1 MILFENAEYSYFF
14 NPLCCKNKRL
24 YYECILQL
32 IDKSKAV
39 PLLYETEA
47 KDCIILYLRNCAYT
61 LDDEDESDK
70 GDGNISSKKSETEN
84 ASGILRYFRFCGWI
98 SELEIG
104 RNGDNIA
111 SVTPYCRKMI
121 DSIQRIFNHD
131 TSGAL
136 TNHIFAIYDTLNSAL
151 DAEHGRTVRPYS
163 NILVP
168 LVDYVSDLKNELLM
182 LKDSIRTIMRIVIKM
197 TEVNTFGQFLIK
209 DQMMNL
215 FFNDYFFIKKDGLIP
230 GYLEEIEKML
240 RQVLRTDV
248 YENMVHEYEKLK
260 QVDEYQ
266 AREIIDGQY
275 TEIQGFISY
284 DYVKEMDYIDKKIN
298 SYYNLYST
306 RILMVLSNNTNMQTY
321 LNDLLMLIKDMDTE
335 ERQMVITELSECFQ
349 LSSYKYISRKS
360 IERRKKRC
368 PNIKSGAIV
377 MSSLSYDE
385 KKKLT
390 QELLHE
396 YPDHY
401 SAGQVASYF
410 GEILRNKMSI
420 TTSEQNIQTR
430 DDAMMMA
437 ASIIYSGGDDFPY
450 EVEFL
455 DGMIETE
462 VASISNIK
470 IKRRDK

>member
-1 MILFENAEYSYFF
+1 MILFDNAEYDRFF
-14 NPLCCKNKRL
+14 NPLCCKNKRI

-32 IDKSKAV
+32 IEKSKTV
-39 PLLYETEA
+39 PLLYETDA
-47 KDCIILYLRNCAYT
+47 RDCIILYLRNCAYA
-61 LDDEDESDK
+61 LVDEDGSDK
-70 GDGNISSKKSETEN
+70 GDVSISSKKSEAEN
-84 ASGILRYFRFCGWI
+84 AGAILRYFRFCGWI
-98 SELEIG
+98 SEREIG

-121 DSIQRIFNHD
+121 DSIQRIFNRD

-136 TNHIFAIYDTLNSAL
+136 TNHIFAIYDTLKSAL

-168 LVDYVSDLKNELLM
+168 LVDNVSDLKNELLI

-215 FFNDYFFIKKDGLIP
+215 FFNDYFFIKKGGLIP

-248 YENMVHEYEKLK
+248 YENMIHEYEKLK

-321 LNDLLMLIKDMDTE
+321 LNDLLMLIKDMDAE
-335 ERQMVITELSECFQ
+335 ERQMVITGLSKCFQ
-349 LSSYKYISRKS
+349 LSSYKYIGRKS
-360 IERRKKRC
+360 IERRKKRS

-377 MSSLSYDE
+377 MSSLSDEE

-396 YPDHY
+396 YPDRY
-401 SAGQVASYF
+401 SVGQVNSYF
-410 GEILRNKMSI
+410 GELLRDRMSI

-430 DDAMMMA
+430 DNAMMIA
-437 ASIIYSGGDDFPY
+437 ASIIYSGGDEFPY

-470 IKRRDK
+470 IKRKR

>member
-1 MILFENAEYSYFF
+1 MILFENAEYDYFF

-24 YYECILQL
+24 HYECILQL
-32 IDKSKAV
+32 IEKSKAV
-39 PLLYETEA
+39 PLLYETDA
-47 KDCIILYLRNCAYT
+47 KDCIILYLRNCSYA
-61 LDDEDESDK
+61 LEDEDGSDK
-70 GDGNISSKKSETEN
+70 GNENISSKKSEAEN
-84 ASGILRYFRFCGWI
+84 ASAILRYFRLCGWI
-98 SELEIG
+98 SEREIG

-121 DSIQRIFNHD
+121 DSIQRIFNRD

-136 TNHIFAIYDTLNSAL
+136 TNHIFAIYDTLKSAL

-168 LVDYVSDLKNELLM
+168 LVDNVSDLKNELLI

-240 RQVLRTDV
+240 RQVMKTDV

-260 QVDEYQ
+260 QVEEYQ
-266 AREIIDGQY
+266 AREIIDGQF

-321 LNDLLMLIKDMDTE
+321 LNDLLMLLKDMDIE
-335 ERQMVITELSECFQ
+335 ERQMVLTELSKSFQ
-349 LSSYKYISRKS
+349 LSSYKYIGRKS
-360 IERRKKRC
+360 IERRKKRR

-377 MSSLSYDE
+377 MSSLSEEE
-385 KKKLT
+385 KEKLT

-396 YPDHY
+396 YPDRYGVH
-401 SAGQVASYF
+401 QVAGYF
-410 GEILRNKMSI
+410 NELLGDKISI
-420 TTSEQNIQTR
+420 TTSEQNIKTR

-437 ASIIYSGGDDFPY
+437 ASIIYSGGDEFPY

-462 VASISNIK
+462 VASVSNIN
-470 IKRRDK
+470 IKRKR

>member
-1 MILFENAEYSYFF
+1 MILFDNAEYDYFF
-14 NPLCCKNKRL
+14 NPLCYKNKRL

-32 IDKSKAV
+32 IEKSKAV
-39 PLLYETEA
+39 PLLYETDA
-47 KDCIILYLRNCAYT
+47 KDCIILYLRNCSYA
-61 LDDEDESDK
+61 LEDEEGIDK
-70 GDGNISSKKSETEN
+70 GAENISSKKSETEN
-84 ASGILRYFRFCGWI
+84 ASAILRYFRLCGWI
-98 SELEIG
+98 SEREIG

-111 SVTPYCRKMI
+111 SVTPYCRKIM
-121 DSIQRIFNHD
+121 DSIQRIFNRD

-136 TNHIFAIYDTLNSAL
+136 TNHIFAIYDTLKSAL

-168 LVDYVSDLKNELLM
+168 LVDNVSDLKNELLI

-240 RQVLRTDV
+240 RQVMKTDV
-248 YENMVHEYEKLK
+248 YGNMIHEYEKLK
-260 QVDEYQ
+260 QVEEYQ
-266 AREIIDGQY
+266 AREIIDGQF

-306 RILMVLSNNTNMQTY
+306 RILMVISNNTNMQTY
-321 LNDLLMLIKDMDTE
+321 LNDLLMLLKDMDTE
-335 ERQMVITELSECFQ
+335 ERQMVLTELSKSFQ
-349 LSSYKYISRKS
+349 LSSYKYIGRKS
-360 IERRKKRC
+360 IERRKKRR
-368 PNIKSGAIV
+368 PNMKSGAIV
-377 MSSLSYDE
+377 LSSLSEEE

-390 QELLHE
+390 QELLHD
-396 YPDHY
+396 YPDRYGVH
-401 SAGQVASYF
+401 QVAGYF
-410 GEILRNKMSI
+410 DKLLGDKISI
-420 TTSEQNIQTR
+420 TTSEQNIKTR
-430 DDAMMMA
+430 DNAMMMA
-437 ASIIYSGGDDFPY
+437 ASIIYSGGDEFPY

-462 VASISNIK
+462 VASVSNIN
-470 IKRRDK
+470 IKRKR